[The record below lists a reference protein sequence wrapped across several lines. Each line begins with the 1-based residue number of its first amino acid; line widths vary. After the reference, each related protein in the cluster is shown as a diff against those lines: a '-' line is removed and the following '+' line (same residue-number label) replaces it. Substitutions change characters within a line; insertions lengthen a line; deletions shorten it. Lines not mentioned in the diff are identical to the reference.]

1 MKSHKI
7 HSGNGHAS
15 LLHGDCKNLLKNI
28 KSNSIDLVVT
38 SPPYD
43 NLRTYN
49 NQKPFTFED
58 FKEIASELNRVLE
71 YGGTIVW
78 VVGDAVLK
86 GSESGTSFRQA
97 LYFKDIGFNIHDTM
111 IYQKCGFQFPMTNRY
126 QQVFEYMFVFTK
138 GRPKTFNP
146 IKDREN
152 KCAGEKL
159 KGSERQRDGSLTL
172 KRIKSVSKFGT
183 RTNIWQINNGYMKTT
198 TDKYAFE
205 HPAMFPEQ
213 LAEDHILS
221 WSNQQDTVLD
231 PFMGAGTTGK
241 ASMKLNRNFIGI
253 ELDKSYFKISQKRIN
268 QSLNN

>member
-1 MKSHKI
+1 MISDKT
-7 HSGNGHAS
+7 HSCNGPVK
-15 LLHGDCKNLLKNI
+15 LLHGDCKKLLKSI

-49 NQKPFTFED
+49 GQKPFTFED
-58 FKEIASELNRVLE
+58 FKEIANELKRILKN
-71 YGGTIVW
+71 GGVIVW
-78 VVGDAVLK
+78 VVGDAVLE

-97 LYFKDIGFNIHDTM
+97 LYFKDIGLNIHDTM

-146 IKDREN
+146 IKDKLN

-172 KRIKSVSKFGT
+172 KRVKNVGKFGM

-198 TDKYAFE
+198 TDKFAYE

-221 WSNQQDTVLD
+221 WSNFNDTVLD

-241 ASMKLNRNFIGI
+241 ACVKLNRKFIGI
-253 ELDKSYFKISQKRIN
+253 ELDSSYFKIAQKRV
-268 QSLNN
+268 S

>member
-58 FKEIASELNRVLE
+58 FKEIASELNRVLK

-97 LYFKDIGFNIHDTM
+97 LYFKDIGFNLHDTM

-146 IKDREN
+146 LKDRKN

>member
-58 FKEIASELNRVLE
+58 FKEIASELNRVLK